1 MSETKITDTVFEQ
14 IMELRKLPDCP
25 NMFDVKAVFELAM
38 KHEFYELADVVF
50 TDTRAYSTFILTG
63 ER

>member
-38 KHEFYELADVVF
+38 KHGFYELADVVF
-50 TDTRAYSTFILTG
+50 CDTRAYSTFILTG